1 MKSRLNRHSVVEVI
15 CVHHP
20 VSFMRATDG
29 STYRIAVTVALDMY
43 MSLIFSEACAYIL
56 EPHMLENCRNQF

>member
-1 MKSRLNRHSVVEVI
+1 MKKD
-15 CVHHP
+15 
-20 VSFMRATDG
+20 ATDG